1 MIIVRVVPPYFTIPP
16 ENIYE
21 IMPHKDL
28 NLTCVA
34 SGSPLPEVRWRKGAI
49 EMNKD
54 IIPRGRNVLTLTNVK
69 ESDNYTCVATS
80 EHGSIEKTA
89 QVIVRSLPGP
99 PTNVQ
104 ASDVTPTS
112 VRLAWNY
119 DFGSEDIAYFIIQ
132 YKPKNAG
139 QFSEISGITTSFYV
153 INSLTPYTEYEFY
166 IIAVN
171 TIGRGQPSSS
181 ITITTGETSKLKT

>member
-1 MIIVRVVPPYFTIPP
+1 
-16 ENIYE
+16 
-21 IMPHKDL
+21 MPHKDV

-34 SGSPLPEVRWRKGAI
+34 SGSPLPEVRWIKGTI

-54 IIPRGRNVLTLTNVK
+54 VIPRGRNVLTLTDVK

-89 QVIVRSLPGP
+89 QVIVRSLPRP

-104 ASDVTPTS
+104 TSDVTPTS
-112 VRLAWNY
+112 VRLSWNY
-119 DFGSEDIAYFIIQ
+119 DFGSEDVAYFIIQ
-132 YKPKNAG
+132 YKPKNG
-139 QFSEISGITTSFYV
+139 QFLEITGITTSFYV

-171 TIGRGQPSSS
+171 SIGRGQPSAAL
-181 ITITTGETSKLKT
+181 ILTTGETSEQNYSLILSGNV